1 MGRVRSVPPAF
12 AVFVLSF
19 LVYAFCAYPALAPRD
34 SGDLAFAAVRLAVAH
49 PPGYPLYALLGRL
62 WLFVLPWGDAA
73 WRLNLM
79 SALAGAL
86 AASLLARACESR
98 GRAAAW
104 AAGLC
109 FAFSAPLWKF
119 SLLQEMYSLQAAFLA
134 GLLLLSE
141 GERASFVRRAGVSG
155 LLFGLGCV
163 NHQTLV
169 LSAPAWLWLWR
180 MEARRHGLP
189 LSAALRAAAP
199 LSAAGLLLDLWV
211 PWRLGDWRLGWA
223 VLTRAEYGSLTLSGA
238 LARPFFAAAPALL
251 SHFCAETA
259 AASTPLLLAA
269 AAAATRSRG
278 SRGRGGA
285 AALGL
290 AGSLAFVLLSR
301 LDVSAWLP
309 RTVLETAFIMP
320 AFWVCV
326 AAAEGLS
333 ALSEFRPG
341 AAGVFAAVLALL
353 SFAGHARALSHRD
366 DFSAVDYADNLK
378 RTLPPGSAAVVRGD
392 TALFSL
398 RLTAPDREAVSELE
412 PDWIARLGAAA
423 GKGSPLYAVGM
434 PADSVR
440 AAFPKACPAGLA
452 LSLDGR
458 CADPWPLYAVRMGRA
473 LAERE
478 SYARDPALSYAFAHA
493 TAEKLAR
500 HDEQATYHAL
510 WAAAWDP
517 EDFGLRVLSTG
528 ERR

>member
-1 MGRVRSVPPAF
+1 LGRVSRVPPAA

-19 LVYAFCAYPALAPRD
+19 IVYAFCAYPAIAPRD
-34 SGDLAFAAVRLAVAH
+34 SADLALAAVRLSVAH

-62 WLFVLPWGDAA
+62 WLFLLPLGDAA
-73 WRLNLM
+73 WRLNIL

-86 AASLLARACESR
+86 AAALLTRACESR

-104 AAGLC
+104 GAGLC
-109 FAFSAPLWKF
+109 FAFCAPLWKF
-119 SLLQEMYSLQAAFLA
+119 SLLEEMYSLQAAFLA

-141 GERASFVRRAGVSG
+141 GERESFVRRAALSG

-180 MEARRHGLP
+180 MEARRHGVS
-189 LSAALRAAAP
+189 LSSALRAALP

-223 VLTRAEYGSLTLSGA
+223 VLTRAEYGPLTLSGT
-238 LARPFFAAAPALL
+238 LARPFVSAAPGLL
-251 SHFCAETA
+251 SHFAAGTA
-259 AASTPLLLAA
+259 AATTPLLLAA
-269 AAAATRSRG
+269 AAAAARARG

-285 AALGL
+285 VILGL
-290 AGSLAFVLLSR
+290 AASLAFALLSR
-301 LDVSAWLP
+301 LDVSSWVS
-309 RTVLETAFIMP
+309 RTVLETAFLMP
-320 AFWVCV
+320 AFWLCV

-333 ALSEFRPG
+333 ALSEVRPG
-341 AAGVFAAVLALL
+341 AAAAFAAVLALL
-353 SFAGHARALSHRD
+353 TFAGHARDSVHRD
-366 DFSAVDYADNLK
+366 DFSAADYADNLR

-398 RLTAPDREAVSELE
+398 KLTAPDRAVVSELE
-412 PDWIARLGAAA
+412 PDWIARLAAAA
-423 GKGSPLYAVGM
+423 GKGRPLYAVGL
-434 PADSVR
+434 PADAVL

-458 CADPWPLYAVRMGRA
+458 CADLWPLYAIRMGEA
-473 LAERE
+473 LSRRE

-493 TAEKLAR
+493 TAEKLAKR
-500 HDEQATYHAL
+500 DEQASYHAL

-517 EDFGLRVLSTG
+517 DDFGLRMLSTG